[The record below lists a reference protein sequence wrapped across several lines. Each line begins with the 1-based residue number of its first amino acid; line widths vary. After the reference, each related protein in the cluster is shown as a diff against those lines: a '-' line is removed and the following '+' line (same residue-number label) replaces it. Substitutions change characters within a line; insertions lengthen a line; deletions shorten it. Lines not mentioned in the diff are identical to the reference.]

1 MFYETLII
9 IMKKNIWLWAL
20 AGLFMVSCS
29 SNDDE
34 PNIEKPVT
42 EDDWEGPN
50 GQVVIQLGGGEST
63 ATANTTVTRTPI
75 TKDTFIGTEVG
86 VFALATTPGADTP
99 ATDWSRPEGAL
110 LSNVQGAISTL
121 SDNEGSE
128 ENTNKISLYKDGAS
142 GAVYYYPMDNKYDY
156 TFYGYA
162 PFQETATVTA
172 SQAIVQFDDF
182 DGSQDIMW
190 NRAAAPPIPEGSIY
204 IDEDTDE
211 KNSTVITGYKAKYI
225 RQLKYNHDIITK
237 HSKDDGNDYKWVPN
251 IEFNHL
257 LTQFTFQVVAAKK
270 QSTEDKEN
278 VKKMRVK
285 DIKIKNHG
293 SKATLNIISG
303 VLTWTGSED
312 IKMLEIESDKIAT
325 ESFLPSTDTNGGDKV
340 GYLMAKPTDGTTP
353 LELEVTIE
361 APTATSGTAIPAA
374 QTVPVFIN
382 TTGGFKPGVI
392 YNVQIGIYAMQ
403 EVQADATLTEWE
415 EFGGSIEAPV
425 E

>member
-75 TKDTFIGTEVG
+75 TEDTFIDTEVG

-99 ATDWSRPEGAL
+99 ATDWSTEGAL
-110 LSNVQGAISTL
+110 LSNVQGIISEQPNT
-121 SDNEGSE
+121 EGSE
-128 ENTNKISLYKDGAS
+128 TGAKKISLYKNGAPD
-142 GAVYYYPMDNKYDY
+142 AVYYYPMDNKYDY

-162 PFQETATVTA
+162 PFQEDATVTA
-172 SQAIVQFDDF
+172 SQATVQFNDF

-190 NRAAAPPIPEGSIY
+190 NKAAAPQIPEGSIY
-204 IDEDTDE
+204 IDEDTNE

-225 RQLKYNHDIITK
+225 RQLKYHHDIITN
-237 HSKDDGNDYKWVPN
+237 HSKQGKDYKWVPN
-251 IEFNHL
+251 IKFNHL

-270 QSTEDKEN
+270 QSNADKEKVQN
-278 VKKMRVK
+278 MRVR

-293 SKATLNIISG
+293 SRATLNIISG
-303 VLTWTGSED
+303 VLTWAGSDD
-312 IKMLEIESDKIAT
+312 ITMLKKGSDDIAT
-325 ESFLPSTDTNGGDKV
+325 EKFKPSNETNGGETV

-361 APTATSGTAIPAA
+361 APTATSGTAIPTE

-403 EVQADATLTEWE
+403 EVQADATLTKWE
-415 EFGGSIEAPV
+415 EFDDNIEAPV

>member
-75 TKDTFIGTEVG
+75 TENTFIGTDVG
-86 VFALATTPGADTP
+86 VFALATTDADTP
-99 ATDWSRPEGAL
+99 ATDWSTEEGAL
-110 LSNVQGAISTL
+110 LSNVQGVISAL

-128 ENTNKISLYKDGAS
+128 ENTNKISLYKDEKS

-162 PFQETATVTA
+162 PFQKSATVTT
-172 SQAIVQFDDF
+172 SQATVQFNDF
-182 DGSQDIMW
+182 NGSQDIMW
-190 NRAAAPPIPEGSIY
+190 NKAAAPRISEGNIY
-204 IDEDTDE
+204 IDEDTDD

-225 RQLKYNHDIITK
+225 RQLKYHHDIITK
-237 HSKDDGNDYKWVPN
+237 YSKPGTDYKWVPN
-251 IEFNHL
+251 IKFNHL

-270 QSTEDKEN
+270 QSDADKKEVQN
-278 VKKMRVK
+278 MRVR

-303 VLTWTGSED
+303 VLTWTGSEE
-312 IKMLEIESDKIAT
+312 IKMLEIGSDKIPT
-325 ESFLPSTDTNGGDKV
+325 KSFPPSTDTNGGDKV

-361 APTATSGTAIPAA
+361 APTATSGTAIPAT

-382 TTGGFKPGVI
+382 TEGGFKQGTI

-403 EVQADATLTEWE
+403 EVQADATLTEWK
-415 EFGGSIEAPV
+415 EFDDNIEAPV

>member
-20 AGLFMVSCS
+20 AGLFMISCS

-63 ATANTTVTRTPI
+63 ANANTTVTRVPI
-75 TKDTFIGTEVG
+75 VEGNFINTQVG
-86 VFALATTPGADTP
+86 IFALATTPNTDTP
-99 ATDWSRPEGAL
+99 ATDWSTAEGAL
-110 LSNVQGAISTL
+110 LKNVQGVISEQT
-121 SDNEGSE
+121 NVAGSE
-128 ENTNKISLYKDGAS
+128 NGTKKISLYKDGAS

-162 PFQETATVTA
+162 PFQKTGETVTA
-172 SQAIVQFDDF
+172 SRATVKFSF
-182 DGSQDIMW
+182 NGSQDIMW
-190 NRAAAPPIPEGSIY
+190 NKAAAPQIPEGSIY

-225 RQLKYNHDIITK
+225 RQLKYHHDIINE
-237 HSKDDGNDYKWVPN
+237 HSKPGTDYTWVPN
-251 IEFNHL
+251 IKFNHL

-270 QSTEDKEN
+270 QSAEDKEK
-278 VKKMRVK
+278 VKSMKVK

-293 SKATLNIISG
+293 STATLDIISG
-303 VLTWTGSED
+303 TLTWAGSED
-312 IKMLEIESDKIAT
+312 IAMLKKGSDEAAND
-325 ESFLPSTDTNGGDKV
+325 SFNPSTDPDGGDKI
-340 GYLMAKPTDGTTP
+340 GYLMAKTTDGTTP

-361 APTATSGTAIPAA
+361 APTATSGTAIPDT

-382 TTGGFKPGVI
+382 TEGGFKQGTI

-415 EFGGSIEAPV
+415 EFGNIEAPV

>member
-63 ATANTTVTRTPI
+63 ATANTTVTRAPI
-75 TKDTFIGTEVG
+75 TENTFIGTNVG
-86 VFALATTPGADTP
+86 VFALATTPNADTP
-99 ATDWSRPEGAL
+99 ATDWSTPEGAL
-110 LSNVQGAISTL
+110 LSNVQGTISAQT
-121 SDNEGSE
+121 NTEGSE
-128 ENTNKISLYKDGAS
+128 TGAKKISLHKDGAS

-162 PFQETATVTA
+162 PFQENATVTA
-172 SQAIVQFDDF
+172 SQATVQFSF

-190 NRAAAPPIPEGSIY
+190 NKAVAPQIPEGSIY
-204 IDEDTDE
+204 IDEDTNE

-225 RQLKYNHDIITK
+225 RQLKYNHDIIIN
-237 HSKDDGNDYKWVPN
+237 HSKQGEDYKWVPN
-251 IEFNHL
+251 IEFSHL

-270 QSTEDKEN
+270 QSEADKEKVQN
-278 VKKMRVK
+278 MRVK

-303 VLTWTGSED
+303 VLTWTGSEE
-312 IKMLEIESDKIAT
+312 IKMLEIDSDKIAT
-325 ESFLPSTDTNGGDKV
+325 ESFPPSTDTNGGDKV

-361 APTATSGTAIPAA
+361 APTATSGTAIPAT

-382 TTGGFKPGVI
+382 TEGGFKRGII

>member
-34 PNIEKPVT
+34 PNIERPVT

-75 TKDTFIGTEVG
+75 TEDTFIDTKVG
-86 VFALATTPGADTP
+86 VFALATTPDTDTP
-99 ATDWSRPEGAL
+99 ATDWSTEGAL
-110 LSNVQGAISTL
+110 LSNVQGVISTL

-128 ENTNKISLYKDGAS
+128 ENTNKISLYKDGTS

-162 PFQETATVTA
+162 PFQENAAVTA
-172 SQAIVQFDDF
+172 SQATVQFNDF
-182 DGSQDIMW
+182 NGSQDIMW
-190 NRAAAPPIPEGSIY
+190 NKAAAPRISEGSIY
-204 IDEDTDE
+204 IDEDTDD

-225 RQLKYNHDIITK
+225 RQLKYHHDIITK
-237 HSKDDGNDYKWVPN
+237 YSKPGTDYKWVPN
-251 IEFNHL
+251 IKFNHL

-270 QSTEDKEN
+270 QSNADK
-278 VKKMRVK
+278 KKVQNMRVR

-303 VLTWTGSED
+303 VLTWTGSEE
-312 IKMLEIESDKIAT
+312 IKMLEINSDKIAA
-325 ESFLPSTDTNGGDKV
+325 ESFPPSTDTNGGDKV

-361 APTATSGTAIPAA
+361 APTATSGTAIPAT

-382 TTGGFKPGVI
+382 TEGGFQRGTI

-403 EVQADATLTEWE
+403 EVQADATLTEWKQ
-415 EFGGSIEAPV
+415 FDDNIEAPV

>member
-75 TKDTFIGTEVG
+75 TEDTFIDTKVG
-86 VFALATTPGADTP
+86 VFALATTPDTDTP
-99 ATDWSRPEGAL
+99 ATDWSIEEGAL
-110 LSNVQGAISTL
+110 LSNVQGVISTR

-128 ENTNKISLYKDGAS
+128 ENTNKISLYKNGAS

-162 PFQETATVTA
+162 PFQENATVTA
-172 SQAIVQFDDF
+172 SQATVQFSF

-190 NRAAAPPIPEGSIY
+190 NKAAAPQIPEGNIY

-225 RQLKYNHDIITK
+225 RQLKYHHDIITK
-237 HSKDDGNDYKWVPN
+237 HSKSGTDYKWVPN
-251 IEFNHL
+251 IKFNHL

-270 QSTEDKEN
+270 QSETDKEK
-278 VKKMRVK
+278 VQKMRVK

-303 VLTWTGSED
+303 ALTWAGNED
-312 IKMLEIESDKIAT
+312 ITMLKNGSNDIAT
-325 ESFLPSTDTNGGDKV
+325 ENFNPSTEPDGGKKV
-340 GYLMAKPTDGTTP
+340 GYLMAKTTDGTTP

-361 APTATSGTAIPAA
+361 APTETSGTAIPNE

-403 EVQADATLTEWE
+403 EVQADATLTEWK
-415 EFGGSIEAPV
+415 EFDDNIEAPV

>member
-75 TKDTFIGTEVG
+75 TEETFIGTDVG
-86 VFALATTPGADTP
+86 VFALATTLDADTP
-99 ATDWSRPEGAL
+99 ATDWSTTEGAL
-110 LSNVQGAISTL
+110 LSNVQGTISEQT
-121 SDNEGSE
+121 NTEGSE
-128 ENTNKISLYKDGAS
+128 TGAKKISLYKNGAS

-162 PFQETATVTA
+162 PFQENATVTA
-172 SQAIVQFDDF
+172 SQATVQFNDF
-182 DGSQDIMW
+182 NGSQDIMW
-190 NRAAAPPIPEGSIY
+190 NKAAAPQIQEGSIY

-225 RQLKYNHDIITK
+225 RQLKYHHDIITN
-237 HSKDDGNDYKWVPN
+237 HSKQGKDYKWIPN

-270 QSTEDKEN
+270 QSEADREKAQN
-278 VKKMRVK
+278 MRVK
-285 DIKIKNHG
+285 DIKIKYHG

-303 VLTWTGSED
+303 ALTWAGNED
-312 IKMLEIESDKIAT
+312 ITMLKNGSDDIAT
-325 ESFLPSTDTNGGDKV
+325 EGFNPSPDPDGGKKV

-353 LELEVTIE
+353 LELEVTID
-361 APTATSGTAIPAA
+361 APTATSGTAIPAT

-382 TTGGFKPGVI
+382 TEGGFKRGTI

-403 EVQADATLTEWE
+403 EVQADATLTEWK

>member
-34 PNIEKPVT
+34 PNIERPVT

-75 TKDTFIGTEVG
+75 TEKTFIGTEVG
-86 VFALATTPGADTP
+86 VFALATTPNNDTP
-99 ATDWSRPEGAL
+99 ATDWSTTEGAL
-110 LSNVQGAISTL
+110 LSNVQGIISTQT
-121 SDNEGSE
+121 NTEGSE
-128 ENTNKISLYKDGAS
+128 TGAEKISLYRNGTS

-162 PFQETATVTA
+162 PFQEDATVTA
-172 SQAIVQFDDF
+172 SQATVQFNDF
-182 DGSQDIMW
+182 NGSQDIMW
-190 NRAAAPPIPEGSIY
+190 NKAAAPQIPEGSIY
-204 IDEDTDE
+204 IDEDTNE

-237 HSKDDGNDYKWVPN
+237 QSKDDGKDYTWVPN
-251 IEFNHL
+251 IKFNHL

-270 QSTEDKEN
+270 QSEADKKK
-278 VKKMRVK
+278 VKDMKVK

-293 SKATLNIISG
+293 RIATLDIISG
-303 VLTWTGSED
+303 TLTWTGSED
-312 IKMLEIESDKIAT
+312 IAMLENDIDEAANK
-325 ESFLPSTDTNGGDKV
+325 SFTPSNETNGGDKV

-361 APTATSGTAIPAA
+361 APTATSGTAIPTE

-403 EVQADATLTEWE
+403 EVQADATLTEWQQ
-415 EFGGSIEAPV
+415 FDDNIEAPV

>member
-75 TKDTFIGTEVG
+75 TEETFIGTDVG
-86 VFALATTPGADTP
+86 VFALATTLDADTP
-99 ATDWSRPEGAL
+99 ATDWSTTEGAL
-110 LSNVQGAISTL
+110 LSNVQGSISEQT
-121 SDNEGSE
+121 NTEGSE
-128 ENTNKISLYKDGAS
+128 TGAKKISLYKNGAS

-162 PFQETATVTA
+162 PFQENATVTA
-172 SQAIVQFDDF
+172 SQATVQFNDF
-182 DGSQDIMW
+182 NGSQDIMW
-190 NRAAAPPIPEGSIY
+190 NKAAAPQIQEGSIY
-204 IDEDTDE
+204 INEDTDE

-237 HSKDDGNDYKWVPN
+237 QSKDDGKDYTWVPN
-251 IEFNHL
+251 IKFNHL

-270 QSTEDKEN
+270 QSEADKEK
-278 VKKMRVK
+278 VKDMKVK

-293 SKATLNIISG
+293 RIATLDIISG
-303 VLTWTGSED
+303 TLTWTGSED
-312 IKMLEIESDKIAT
+312 IAMLENDIDEAANK
-325 ESFLPSTDTNGGDKV
+325 SFTPSNETDGGKKV

-361 APTATSGTAIPAA
+361 APTATSGTAIPTE

-403 EVQADATLTEWE
+403 EVQADATLTEWKQFE
-415 EFGGSIEAPV
+415 DNIEAPV

>member
-63 ATANTTVTRTPI
+63 ATANTTVTRIPI
-75 TKDTFIGTEVG
+75 TEDTFIDTEVG

-99 ATDWSRPEGAL
+99 ATDWSTEGAL
-110 LSNVQGAISTL
+110 LSNVQGIISEQT
-121 SDNEGSE
+121 NPEGSE
-128 ENTNKISLYKDGAS
+128 TGAKKISLYKNGAP

-172 SQAIVQFDDF
+172 SQATVQFNDF

-190 NRAAAPPIPEGSIY
+190 NKAAAPQIPERSIY

-278 VKKMRVK
+278 VKKMKVK

-293 SKATLNIISG
+293 SKATLDIISG

-312 IKMLEIESDKIAT
+312 ITMLKKGSNDIAT
-325 ESFLPSTDTNGGDKV
+325 EGSNPSTDPDGGETV

-361 APTATSGTAIPAA
+361 APTASGTAIPTE

-415 EFGGSIEAPV
+415 EFGDSIEAPV